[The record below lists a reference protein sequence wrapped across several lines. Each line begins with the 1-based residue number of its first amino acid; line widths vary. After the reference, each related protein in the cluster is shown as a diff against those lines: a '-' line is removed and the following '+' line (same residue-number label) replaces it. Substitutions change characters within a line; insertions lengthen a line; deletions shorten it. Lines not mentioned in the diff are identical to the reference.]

1 MKVLVTYRS
10 MSTSK
15 GLVKNGEIVDLPADE
30 IAKIRVMKPHALQD
44 LPELELPK
52 ETKKQKAP
60 AKKAPAKRKRARKA
74 DGTLRG
80 DDPSTPDVNEA
91 WENG

>member
-15 GLVKNGEIVDLPADE
+15 GLVKNGDIVDLPADE

-44 LPELELPK
+44 LPELDLPK
-52 ETKKQKAP
+52 AAPKKKT
-60 AKKAPAKRKRARKA
+60 PAKRKPKA
-74 DGTLRG
+74 
-80 DDPSTPDVNEA
+80 A
-91 WENG
+91 KK

>member
-15 GLVKNGEIVDLPADE
+15 GLVKNGDIVDLPADE

-44 LPELELPK
+44 LPELDLPK
-52 ETKKQKAP
+52 EAP
-60 AKKAPAKRKRARKA
+60 KKKAPAKRKPKA
-74 DGTLRG
+74 
-80 DDPSTPDVNEA
+80 A
-91 WENG
+91 KK

>member
-15 GLVKNGEIVDLPADE
+15 GLVKNGDIVDLPADE

-44 LPELELPK
+44 LPELDLPK
-52 ETKKQKAP
+52 ATPKR
-60 AKKAPAKRKRARKA
+60 KAPAKRKPKA
-74 DGTLRG
+74 KK
-80 DDPSTPDVNEA
+80 DD
-91 WENG
+91 

>member
-15 GLVKNGEIVDLPADE
+15 GLVKNGDIVDLPADE

-44 LPELELPK
+44 LPELDLPK
-52 ETKKQKAP
+52 EAP
-60 AKKAPAKRKRARKA
+60 KKKAPAKRKAKA
-74 DGTLRG
+74 
-80 DDPSTPDVNEA
+80 A
-91 WENG
+91 KK